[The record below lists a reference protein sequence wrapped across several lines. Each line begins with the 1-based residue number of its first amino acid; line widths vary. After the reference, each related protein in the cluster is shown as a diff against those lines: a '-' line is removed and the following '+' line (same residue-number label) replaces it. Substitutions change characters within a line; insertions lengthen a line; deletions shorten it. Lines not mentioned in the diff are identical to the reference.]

1 MQSDGA
7 GVAPEVEVRRS
18 RRRKRTV
25 SAYRR
30 DGKVIVMIPDRFT
43 RAEEAEWVTTMLQRL
58 DKSEQRRRR
67 TDDQLMKRARELCR
81 DYLHDK
87 VAPTSVRW
95 VDNMTTRWASC
106 TTSTGEIRL
115 SDRLQTMP
123 AWVVDYVLLHEL
135 AHLIEPSHNKRFWHW
150 VDRYPRSERAQGYL
164 EGVAHAVAMDLP
176 PVRRGGPRLDPLA
189 GRGRSSRPCPAGPW
203 AGRRP
208 ATSARPATRR

>member
-1 MQSDGA
+1 MQSDGS
-7 GVAPEVEVRRS
+7 GVVAPEVEVRRS

-67 TDDQLMKRARELCR
+67 TDDQLTRRAARAVPRIPAQQGAGHLR
-81 DYLHDK
+81 ALGGQHDDPVGLLHD
-87 VAPTSVRW
+87 S
-95 VDNMTTRWASC
+95 S
-106 TTSTGEIRL
+106 GEIRL

-135 AHLIEPSHNKRFWHW
+135 AHLIEPGHNKRFWHW

-176 PVRRGGPRLDPLA
+176 PCDGPE
-189 GRGRSSRPCPAGPW
+189 
-203 AGRRP
+203 
-208 ATSARPATRR
+208 